1 VSAIATNSF
10 IPDDEFE
17 EEDEDDLDFAEVGQ
31 SRQWVPY
38 GLGYDAGGDGDF
50 FLGRVR
56 GRHLF
61 EGGSYVVGR
70 GGLSMA

>member
-1 VSAIATNSF
+1 
-10 IPDDEFE
+10 
-17 EEDEDDLDFAEVGQ
+17 
-31 SRQWVPY
+31 VPY